1 MRDDRSKTPDAEQP
15 DATEV
20 VVDDPE
26 GYARTQQLQA
36 VFRARDQF
44 LRVRRRV
51 QHQTPANQA
60 VGQDGVS
67 DIFTALQEMV
77 LAVEPL
83 LMATGEHDDLLETD
97 PFVIEGVELV
107 DRIPGFEEA
116 REVSMWEYREMF
128 GDKLA
133 LQDANGRVDPARV
146 SDVDKRRIRMTAAVK
161 QGLFSGV
168 TIEGLRPFGTR
179 DLKIAKPY
187 GDYWR
192 VQSPPVETS
201 VDVFSRC
208 QEAMSGLGLGF
219 DLTEDKADAEFEYA
233 DLLDD
238 ERKNGHAD
246 TEANS

>member
-1 MRDDRSKTPDAEQP
+1 MTDDQP
-15 DATEV
+15 ERRTQEDTEI

-51 QHQTPANQA
+51 LHQTPAHQNP
-60 VGQDGVS
+60 GQDGVS
-67 DIFTALQEMV
+67 DIFVAVQEMV

-83 LMATGEHDDLLETD
+83 LMATGEHDDLLETE
-97 PFVIEGVELV
+97 PFVIDGVELV
-107 DRIPGFEEA
+107 QRIPGFEEA
-116 REVSMWEYREMF
+116 RKVARREAQEMF
-128 GDKLA
+128 GDKLGI
-133 LQDANGRVDPARV
+133 QDNSGRVDPELI
-146 SDVDKRRIRMTAAVK
+146 SDADKRRIRMTAARK

-179 DLKIAKPY
+179 DMKIAAPY
-187 GDYWR
+187 SDFWR
-192 VQSPPVETS
+192 VQAPPVETS

-208 QEAMSGLGLGF
+208 QQAMSGLGLGF
-219 DLTEDKADAEFEYA
+219 DLTEDKQDAEFEYS
-233 DLLDD
+233 DLLNVD
-238 ERKNGHAD
+238 ERSNGHAD